1 MTIET
6 QAPKAYSAFKQVLQ
20 EDRLNHAYLFSGDYA
35 NLEMAIFLA
44 KSCFC
49 QEKTNGLPCQHCRTC
64 QLIENNEFSDMT
76 LLEPSG
82 QVIKTETV
90 KEMMKNFS
98 RTGYE
103 SEKQVFIIK
112 DCEKMHVNAANSLLK
127 YIEEPQSASYIF
139 LLTNDDN
146 LVLPTIK
153 SRTQIFHFPKDE
165 AFLSLEAQKK
175 GLLKSQADLLA
186 KLAKNPE
193 DLERLA
199 SENKVLDLMTLCQK
213 FVSVLIKDK
222 ANAYLEVNRLNHVAS
237 EKSDQD
243 TILKLLTFILA
254 NNYSQPNAL
263 HYLDA
268 LYQARLMWQSNV
280 SFQNSLEYMVLS

>member
-1 MTIET
+1 M
-6 QAPKAYSAFKQVLQ
+6 
-20 EDRLNHAYLFSGDYA
+20 RL
-35 NLEMAIFLA
+35 
-44 KSCFC
+44 K
-49 QEKTNGLPCQHCRTC
+49 
-64 QLIENNEFSDMT
+64 
-76 LLEPSG
+76 
-82 QVIKTETV
+82 
-90 KEMMKNFS
+90 
-98 RTGYE
+98 
-103 SEKQVFIIK
+103 
-112 DCEKMHVNAANSLLK
+112 
-127 YIEEPQSASYIF
+127 
-139 LLTNDDN
+139 
-146 LVLPTIK
+146 
-153 SRTQIFHFPKDE
+153 
-165 AFLSLEAQKK
+165 KK

-186 KLAKNPE
+186 KLAKNPK

-222 ANAYLEVNRLNHVAS
+222 AKAYLEVNRLNHVAS